1 MMQTIYLKLNEALN
15 ATNTYSAL
23 YQVYGQS
30 DEPSQER
37 ISQMVADAPVTQ
49 G

>member
-30 DEPSQER
+30 DEQSQEGYR
-37 ISQMVADAPVTQ
+37 KWWL
-49 G
+49 GCL